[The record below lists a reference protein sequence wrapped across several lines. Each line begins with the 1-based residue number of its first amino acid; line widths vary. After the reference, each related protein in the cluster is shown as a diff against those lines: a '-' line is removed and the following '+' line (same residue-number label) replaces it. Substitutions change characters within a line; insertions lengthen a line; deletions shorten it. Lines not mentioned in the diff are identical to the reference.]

1 MSKRVKIIANASV
14 ENKNNKKENLISIGK
29 VYEIYSEIITEKMF
43 SGKCYIIKANDGT
56 FHGLDSDY
64 FDII

>member
-43 SGKCYIIKANDGT
+43 SGKCYFMG
-56 FHGLDSDY
+56 
-64 FDII
+64 